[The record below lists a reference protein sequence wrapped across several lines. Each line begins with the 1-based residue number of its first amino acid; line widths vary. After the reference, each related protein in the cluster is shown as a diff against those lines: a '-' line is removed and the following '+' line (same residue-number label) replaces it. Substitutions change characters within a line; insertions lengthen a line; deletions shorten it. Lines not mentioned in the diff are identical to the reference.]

1 MSFCQMFEDLETSGL
16 CRFLTKKYALSV
28 STVIEKYHY
37 AHHFFDK
44 NIKFDGRTFH
54 FRFYG
59 FNSRPMG
66 KIFMIA
72 AHHDEEHFVFHMKLS
87 ENGTWVIIND
97 GPTWVNEIGGHL
109 SSIIM
114 QEMKKTT

>member
-1 MSFCQMFEDLETSGL
+1 
-16 CRFLTKKYALSV
+16 
-28 STVIEKYHY
+28 
-37 AHHFFDK
+37 
-44 NIKFDGRTFH
+44 
-54 FRFYG
+54 
-59 FNSRPMG
+59 MG

>member
-1 MSFCQMFEDLETSGL
+1 MRYRLAQLLRSITMLIIS
-16 CRFLTKKYALSV
+16 
-28 STVIEKYHY
+28 
-37 AHHFFDK
+37 FDK